1 MSQLVAINGKPFEN
15 GEKKKIQDFF
25 GSLHEHNFVPI
36 ISKEFTKAIGDLEI
50 PNADKFKTYHSE
62 KDLENVKYAFSFGG
76 DGTLLET
83 LTHVG
88 RLEIPIVGVNMGRL
102 GFLATTPLEDIE
114 KAVQYL
120 ALGEY
125 GLDERALLQMDSDKK
140 SFEKDNFALNDFTIL
155 KRDTSSMIKVKVYLN
170 GIYLNTY
177 WADGLIVST
186 PTGSTGYSLSCG
198 GPLVLPQ
205 SNNFIITP
213 VSPHNLNARPLVV
226 SDSSEISFKIEAR
239 SENVLVSLDSRSMS
253 VPTDIKISIRRYKL
267 NAKLIKFNNYNQLQ
281 TMRKKLKWGIDYRN

>member
-1 MSQLVAINGKPFEN
+1 MSVPVAINGKPFDIEEKERIKRFLQVLKEN
-15 GEKKKIQDFF
+15 DFI
-25 GSLHEHNFVPI
+25 PI
-36 ISKEFTKAIGDLEI
+36 LSKEFADTINKKVIPEIKGLKVYKSSSDL
-50 PNADKFKTYHSE
+50 K
-62 KDLENVKYAFSFGG
+62 NVKFAFSLGG

-88 RLEIPIVGVNMGRL
+88 KLEIPIIGINMGRL

-114 KAVQYL
+114 KAVESL
-120 ALGEY
+120 ALGDFE
-125 GLDERALLQMDSDKK
+125 LDERALLQMNSDLDAFKVN
-140 SFEKDNFALNDFTIL
+140 NFALNDFTIL

-170 GIYLNTY
+170 EIYLNTY
-177 WADGLIVST
+177 WADGLIIST

-198 GPLVLPQ
+198 GPLVLPK

-226 SDSSEISFKIEAR
+226 SDSSKISFKIEAR

-253 VPTDIKISIRRYKL
+253 VPTNIKISIKRSALR
-267 NAKLIKFNNYNQLQ
+267 AKLVKFSNYNQLRM
-281 TMRKKLKWGIDYRN
+281 MRKKLKWGIDYRN

>member
-1 MSQLVAINGKPFEN
+1 MAIRVAIHGKAPEDGDELKIKSFLKVLNKNKFSPILSSEFSLSLTGKVKGVEKFE
-15 GEKKKIQDFF
+15 
-25 GSLHEHNFVPI
+25 
-36 ISKEFTKAIGDLEI
+36 
-50 PNADKFKTYHSE
+50 TYHGQSGLDE
-62 KDLENVKYAFSFGG
+62 VEFAFSLGG

-88 RLEIPIVGVNMGRL
+88 KGEIPIIGVNMGRL

-114 KAVQYL
+114 KAVEHL
-120 ALGEY
+120 RLKEY
-125 GLDERALLQMDSDKK
+125 ELDERALIAMDSDIEA
-140 SFEKDNFALNDFTIL
+140 FNGENFALNDFTIL

-170 GIYLNTY
+170 NLYLNTY

-226 SDSSEISFKIEAR
+226 SDNNEISFKIEAR

-253 VPTDIKISIRRYKL
+253 IATESKIVIKRSGI
-267 NAKLIKFNNYNQLQ
+267 NAKLVKFKNYNQLS

>member
-1 MSQLVAINGKPFEN
+1 MAHLVAINGKPLES
-15 GEKKKIQDFF
+15 GDKRKIEDFF
-25 GSLHEHNFVPI
+25 KALSKNGFTPI
-36 ISKEFTKAIGDLEI
+36 ISEEFGNAIHDFGIANVDAL
-50 PNADKFKTYHSE
+50 KSYKST
-62 KDLENVKYAFSFGG
+62 KDLEKAEYAFSLGG

-83 LTHVG
+83 LTHIG
-88 RLEIPIVGVNMGRL
+88 KLEIPIIGINMGRL

-114 KAVQYL
+114 KAVQDL
-120 ALGEY
+120 ASSNFE
-125 GLDERALLQMDSDKK
+125 LDERALLQMVSDKEA
-140 SFEKDNFALNDFTIL
+140 FGDDNFALNDFTIL

-170 GIYLNTY
+170 GVYLNTY

-253 VPTDIKISIRRYKL
+253 VPSNIKISIKRYDL
-267 NAKLIKFNNYNQLQ
+267 NAKLVKFNNYNQLQ

>member
-1 MSQLVAINGKPFEN
+1 MSVPVAINGKPFDIEEKERIKRFLQVLKEN
-15 GEKKKIQDFF
+15 DFI
-25 GSLHEHNFVPI
+25 PI
-36 ISKEFTKAIGDLEI
+36 LSKEFADTINKKVIPEIKGLKVYKSSSDL
-50 PNADKFKTYHSE
+50 K
-62 KDLENVKYAFSFGG
+62 NVKFAFSLGG

-88 RLEIPIVGVNMGRL
+88 KLEIPIIGINMGRL

-114 KAVQYL
+114 KAVESL
-120 ALGEY
+120 ALGDFE
-125 GLDERALLQMDSDKK
+125 LDERALLQMNSDLDAFKVN
-140 SFEKDNFALNDFTIL
+140 NFALNDFTML

-170 GIYLNTY
+170 EIYLNTY
-177 WADGLIVST
+177 WADGLIIST

-198 GPLVLPQ
+198 GPLVLPK

-226 SDSSEISFKIEAR
+226 SDSSKISFKIEAR

-253 VPTDIKISIRRYKL
+253 VPTNIKISIKRSALR
-267 NAKLIKFNNYNQLQ
+267 AKLVKFSNYNQLRM
-281 TMRKKLKWGIDYRN
+281 MRKKLKWGIDYRN